1 LYERVLS
8 GAIPDQVM
16 MSMWCV
22 DVRAGVDEIPSAY
35 DMIYSREKE
44 MLGVV
49 FQWDAAADL
58 APRL

>member
-1 LYERVLS
+1 
-8 GAIPDQVM
+8 M
-16 MSMWCV
+16 MWCV

-49 FQWDAAADL
+49 FQWDAAADV

>member
-1 LYERVLS
+1 
-8 GAIPDQVM
+8 M
-16 MSMWCV
+16 MWCV